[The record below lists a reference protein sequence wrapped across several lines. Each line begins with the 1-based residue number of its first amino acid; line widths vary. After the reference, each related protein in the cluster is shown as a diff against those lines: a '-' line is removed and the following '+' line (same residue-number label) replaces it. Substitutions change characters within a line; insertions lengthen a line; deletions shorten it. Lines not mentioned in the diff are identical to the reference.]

1 MPEQKKDNRSTAQKA
16 IDLLKVLS
24 AGGTAAY
31 YGGAAVSG
39 IAKNAQ
45 ASKIVKD
52 EMGFERKTV
61 KDKTTG
67 KNVRKIVD
75 IDPNVDPK
83 TGKKLPITSPVRAQ
97 QNVDAVKRAKS
108 NLKWTANWAVDQAIE
123 RELEAAKGGKGR
135 LAKFGNAVQNVKTN
149 LGVGS
154 TAAGIPAT
162 NSRPGKPNM
171 SFKEVR
177 RPLRQPTLDNFKG
190 QLDAATNK
198 RDLVRTTKDIM
209 AHAKGNRLGFM
220 GKELSPGLTKAIQ
233 AGGKV
238 TKYGAPALAL
248 GSFGVDA
255 WSRMDAARK
264 ADAAPS
270 GPAGG
275 GTSGGSSGG
284 GGKQAAD
291 PNKAFHDEIAT
302 LWNSVNDEAFSRAQ
316 RGQLGGTN
324 VTGTAKVLMKSRI
337 EDLSPEAQNL
347 FKTDARYSKAR

>member
-16 IDLLKVLS
+16 IDLLKVLG

-39 IAKNAQ
+39 IAKNAA
-45 ASKIVKD
+45 ASKIVN
-52 EMGFERKTV
+52 EAMGRQEKTV
-61 KDKTTG
+61 RDQTTG
-67 KNVRKIVD
+67 KSARKSVA

-83 TGKKLPITSPVRAQ
+83 TGNKLPITSPVRAQ

-108 NLKWTANWAVDQAIE
+108 NLKWTADWAVDQAVE
-123 RELEAAKGGKGR
+123 RELDAAKGGKGR

-154 TAAGIPAT
+154 TAAGLPAT
-162 NSRPGKPNM
+162 SSRPGKPNM

-177 RPLRQPTLDNFKG
+177 RPLRKPALDKFKG
-190 QLDAATNK
+190 QIDAATNK
-198 RDLVRTTKDIM
+198 RDLVRTTKDMM

-233 AGGKV
+233 TGGKI

-255 WSRMDAARK
+255 WSRMDAAKK

-275 GTSGGSSGG
+275 GTSGGGG
-284 GGKQAAD
+284 GGGRQAAN
-291 PNKAFHDEIAT
+291 PNKAYHDEIAT

-337 EDLSPEAQNL
+337 ENLSPEAQNL
-347 FKTDARYSKAR
+347 FKTDPRYSKAR